1 MEEAMR
7 DTVAVELVDT
17 RRWWVLA
24 VVVAAQ
30 FMFVVDAFIVNVAIP
45 SIRVDLQAGTGEVQ
59 GVIAIYQ
66 IAYASLVI
74 TGGRLGDIHGRKR
87 IFLIGLLGFTA
98 TSIWCGCARSAEE
111 LVMARLVQGATA
123 ALMSPQVL
131 ATIHTLFPDAARA
144 KAFALFGIALG
155 LGGGLGFVLGGWLVT
170 MNLAGLGWRT
180 IFFVNGPVGAAI
192 AVAAW
197 RLMPHGGTRRD
208 LRLDGA
214 GALLLFLSLVA
225 LIVPL
230 LIGQDAGW
238 PWWLLPLAAAGA
250 GLMSCFVRLERRLER
265 RGGMPL
271 IDLALLADPVFQ
283 RGLAAACCLFGG
295 NISFYLA
302 ITLFLQNGLA
312 APPLQAGLTMLPL
325 TLAFVVA
332 SRHGARHV
340 AQRGIVALIAGCGVQ
355 LLGLAATAV
364 VVALQ
369 PIPPLALLAVPLT
382 VFGYGQ
388 GLVMAPLFGT
398 ILAGVRHAHAGAGS
412 GILATTQQ
420 IANGAGVALIGAVYT
435 AVMSA
440 DGDRAAML
448 VALLLLAGTVCT
460 TAWFLALMRRAAER
474 GEMSG

>member
-1 MEEAMR
+1 MR
-7 DTVAVELVDT
+7 DTVALDVVDT

-45 SIRVDLQAGTGEVQ
+45 SIRVDLQAGSGEIQ

-87 IFLIGLLGFTA
+87 VFLTGLLGFTA
-98 TSIWCGCARSAEE
+98 TSMWCGCARSAEE
-111 LVMARLVQGATA
+111 LVLARLAQGATA

-144 KAFALFGIALG
+144 KAFGIFGVALG

-180 IFFVNGPVGAAI
+180 IFFVNGPVGLAI
-192 AVAAW
+192 AIAAW
-197 RLMPHGGTRRD
+197 RLMPRGSIRRD

-214 GALLLFLSLVA
+214 GAVVLFLSLIA

-230 LIGQDAGW
+230 LIGQDTGW
-238 PWWLLPLAAAGA
+238 PWWLLPLSVAGA
-250 GLMSCFVRLERRLER
+250 ALMACFVLLERRVER
-265 RGGMPL
+265 QGGMPL
-271 IDLALLADPVFQ
+271 IELALLADPVLQ

-295 NISFYLA
+295 NISFYLT
-302 ITLFLQNGLA
+302 ITLFLQNGLGA
-312 APPLQAGLTMLPL
+312 SPLEAGLTVLPL
-325 TLAFVVA
+325 TLAFVLA
-332 SRHGARHV
+332 SRHGTRQV
-340 AQRGIVALIAGCGVQ
+340 AQRGIGALIFGCGVQ
-355 LLGLAATAV
+355 LLGLAATTAV
-364 VVALQ
+364 VVLQ
-369 PIPPLALLAVPLT
+369 PIPALALLALPLA

-398 ILAGVRHAHAGAGS
+398 ILTGVQHSHAGAGS

-420 IANGAGVALIGAVYT
+420 IANGAGIALIGAVYT
-435 AVMSA
+435 SVLLA
-440 DGDRAAML
+440 DSDHAAML
-448 VALLLLAGTVCT
+448 TALLLLAGAVCA
-460 TAWFLALMRRAAER
+460 TAWFLALMQRAAGR
-474 GEMSG
+474 GGMSG